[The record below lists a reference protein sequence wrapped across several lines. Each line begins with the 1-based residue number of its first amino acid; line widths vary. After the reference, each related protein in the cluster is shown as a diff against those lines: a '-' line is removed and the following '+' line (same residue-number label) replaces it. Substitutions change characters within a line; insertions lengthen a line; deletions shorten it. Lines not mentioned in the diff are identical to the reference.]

1 MRRARVFGL
10 GIVALLA
17 ISLIPALTV
26 YAKRSEEDKAEKF
39 IEVAQKAYREATR
52 LADRTEAAGGNV
64 TLAETL
70 IGEGR
75 SLLDQANGNYTAGNY
90 ALASEKAKAAQEKF
104 RDAIEALDLNE
115 DEEEEGAGHGMLVA
129 IEQAME
135 RIQRLNN
142 TINGLE
148 ISPEDQT
155 YLDWAKGNLTEA
167 NNDLLDAK
175 AIIEGKPTNASA
187 AARLLGEANRNI
199 EEAYKALK
207 LIGDHNMTG
216 RAESFLTGLKKQLQK
231 AQDEIAEKDVADK
244 ERLEEIHLLIDGA
257 KDDLLNGDK
266 KDALEKTKDARDL
279 LHDLTKELKK
289 PEHGKP

>member
-1 MRRARVFGL
+1 MPRAKVFGF
-10 GIVALLA
+10 GIIALLA

-26 YAKRSEEDKAEKF
+26 YAKRSEEDRAEKF
-39 IEVAQKAYREATR
+39 IEIAQKAYREATK
-52 LADRTEAAGGNV
+52 LANKTEAAGGDV

-70 IGEGR
+70 ISEGQG
-75 SLLDQANGNYTAGNY
+75 LLDQANDNYTDGNY

-104 RDAIEALDLNE
+104 RDAIEALDFEE
-115 DEEEEGAGHGMLVA
+115 DEEGAGHGILVA

-135 RIQRLNN
+135 RLRRLNG

-148 ISPEDQT
+148 INPEDET
-155 YLDWAKGNLTEA
+155 YLNWAKGNVTEA
-167 NNDLLDAK
+167 KNDLLDAK
-175 AIIEGKPTNASA
+175 AIIEGKPTNASE
-187 AARLLGEANRNI
+187 AARLLGRANRNI

-231 AQDEIAEKDVADK
+231 TEDEIAEGD
-244 ERLEEIHLLIDGA
+244 EEEQATIDDIQQLIDGA